1 MNKTFRAATAGVLML
16 STSFWSVVAAAAPI
30 SADQA
35 MQMSISAATSQQRAE
50 VVSWLQRDD
59 VRQELTRMGV
69 DSAQAVERVSAL
81 SDEEVL
87 RLHGRIDQAQAA
99 GDGLVGALVF
109 IFVLL
114 LVTDLLGLT
123 KVFPFTRS
131 MR

>member
-1 MNKTFRAATAGVLML
+1 MNKYLRASTAGVLML

-35 MQMSISAATSQQRAE
+35 MQMSVTAATSQQRAD
-50 VVSWLQRDD
+50 VVTWLQRDD
-59 VRQELTRMGV
+59 VRQQMTRLGV
-69 DSAQAVERVSAL
+69 SSDQAVERVAAL

-99 GDGLVGALVF
+99 GSGLVGALVF

-131 MR
+131 R

>member
-1 MNKTFRAATAGVLML
+1 MNKYLRASTAGVLML

-35 MQMSISAATSQQRAE
+35 VQMSVATATSQQRAD
-50 VVSWLQRDD
+50 VVTWLQRDD
-59 VRQELTRMGV
+59 VRQQMTRLGV
-69 DSAQAVERVSAL
+69 SGDQAVERVAAL

-87 RLHGRIDQAQAA
+87 RLHGKIDQAQAA
-99 GDGLVGALVF
+99 GNGVVGALIF

-131 MR
+131 R